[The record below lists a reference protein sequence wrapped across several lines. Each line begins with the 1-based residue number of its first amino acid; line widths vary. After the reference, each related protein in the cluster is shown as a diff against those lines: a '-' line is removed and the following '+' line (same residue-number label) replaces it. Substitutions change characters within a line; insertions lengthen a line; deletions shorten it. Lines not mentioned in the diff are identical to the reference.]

1 MNWAEAGTILALI
14 LLNGFFAGSELALV
28 SARKA
33 RLRVRAEQGERGA
46 KVALRLL
53 ENPTALLSSLQIGIT
68 LVGILTGVYSG
79 AVFAEDFAVVL
90 RRFPT
95 MEPYANE
102 AAFVIVVVVITYL
115 SLIFGELVPKRV
127 ALVHA
132 ERIATFVAIP
142 ISWLAIIA
150 APLVWLLQVST
161 DSVTRLLPVKSAEE
175 ASVTE
180 DEVRALIATGT
191 KEGVFLS
198 REKDMIDGVLRLAD
212 RSVESVMIPRGDII
226 WLDAKAPLEETWAE
240 ARASGHARFLLCEG
254 ELEQLIGVVTLADL
268 GEALRAGNL
277 DAAQQVRPPLYVPP
291 TVSLL
296 KLLELFRESSTHLAV
311 VTDEYGGILGLATP
325 MDILKAIAGEL
336 PDVGS
341 RERAEAVQRDD
352 GSWLIDGQLGIHE
365 VERLLG
371 RNDLAHDEDYHTLAG
386 FVLWRLGRLPLCGE
400 SLTWRD
406 LRIEVID
413 MDGPRIDKLLVSP
426 RVGAA
431 AP

>member
-33 RLRVRAEQGERGA
+33 RLRVLAEKGHKGA

-79 AVFAEDFAVVL
+79 AVFAEDVAVVL
-90 RRFPT
+90 RGFPAI
-95 MEPYANE
+95 EPYAGE
-102 AAFVIVVVVITYL
+102 VAFVGVVVVITYL

-132 ERIATFVAIP
+132 EPIATFVALP
-142 ISWLAIIA
+142 ISWLAVIA
-150 APLVWLLQVST
+150 APLVWLLQTST
-161 DSVTRLLPVKSAEE
+161 EAVTKLLPMKSAEE

-212 RSVESVMIPRGDII
+212 RSVESVMIQRGDII
-226 WLDAKAPLEETWAE
+226 WLDAKAPLEETWSE
-240 ARASGHARFLLCEG
+240 ARASGHARFLMAEG
-254 ELEQLIGVVTLADL
+254 ELEQLIGVITLADL
-268 GEALRAGNL
+268 GEAVRAGRL
-277 DAAQQVRPPLYVPP
+277 DTAVQVRPPLYVPP

-296 KLLELFRESSTHLAV
+296 RLLELFRESSTHLAV

-341 RERAEAVQRDD
+341 NEHAEAVKRDD
-352 GSWLIDGQLGIHE
+352 GSWLIDGQLSILE

-371 RNDLAHDEDYHTLAG
+371 RSDLSHDEDYHTLAG
-386 FVLWRLGRLPLCGE
+386 FVLWRLGRLPVCGE

-426 RVGAA
+426 RVGAVV
-431 AP
+431 P